1 MANSTSTS
9 TRTSAATANPAGTT
23 QLGDGCVVP
32 SQDGRMVTC
41 EHGPDVPDHIAARRG
56 AAGHQRR

>member
-1 MANSTSTS
+1 MPNSSSVGTSN
-9 TRTSAATANPAGTT
+9 ATANPPGTT

-32 SQDGRMVTC
+32 SQTGRSVTC

-56 AAGHQRR
+56 EAGYQRRR